1 MFPNQIWKTS
11 TPAADESGPEAHIM
25 TDVVLIYRAFEDQ
38 MRWRF
43 SSLISVLVQF
53 FSSFLLKVAKGFLVI
68 GAAPIFWVLWKTK
81 NKSCFKCVRP
91 GDPTT
96 VVFYVC
102 QFLTSWTTFA
112 EGGF

>member
-1 MFPNQIWKTS
+1 MKIQ
-11 TPAADESGPEAHIM
+11 
-25 TDVVLIYRAFEDQ
+25 
-38 MRWRF
+38 F
-43 SSLISVLVQF
+43 SNFCFGSV

-102 QFLTSWTTFA
+102 QFLTSWATFA
-112 EGGF
+112 ERGSLRTVATAIR